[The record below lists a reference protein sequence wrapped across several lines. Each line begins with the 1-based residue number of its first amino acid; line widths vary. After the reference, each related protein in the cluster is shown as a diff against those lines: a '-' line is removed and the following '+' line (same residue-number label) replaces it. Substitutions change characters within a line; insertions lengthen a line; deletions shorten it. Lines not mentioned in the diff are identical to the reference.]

1 MWSFYLFYIK
11 ITYSMFIDRAV
22 IEVRSGKGGDGA
34 IAFRREKYIA
44 KGGPAGG
51 NGGRGASVI
60 LRANSKINTLFNF
73 RHSKAFIGADGEKG
87 GIKNQ
92 YGRHSDDV
100 YVDVPIGTV
109 VYEEEGHKFLGDL
122 LEEGQL
128 LKVAKGGRGGR
139 GNTCFKSSTNRVPR
153 IAENGE
159 PGESKRLILELK
171 LLADVGLVGFPSVGK
186 SSLLSVVSS
195 AKPEIADYPFTT
207 IIPNLGVVYTKDK
220 RSFVLADLPGLIEG
234 AHLGKGLGLQFL
246 RHIERCRVIAHVVD
260 MSNTGR
266 DPVEDYKVINEELKE
281 YGFGLEKRPMVVVAS
296 KMDEE
301 GSLENLK
308 RFEKATKVKCLPI
321 SSLIDEGIDQ
331 LVYKLAD
338 LVEQTPPFPL
348 YDAQSEELDT
358 KIYTLP
364 EEEKEFEIKHPDLHT
379 WVITGDKIVKFY
391 RMTNITTDEG
401 MMVLL
406 TKLRKLKIDDIL
418 EEMGAQDGDSV
429 ILDDFSFEFV
439 K

>member
-1 MWSFYLFYIK
+1 
-11 ITYSMFIDRAV
+11 MFIDRAV

-51 NGGRGASVI
+51 NGGRGASII

-73 RHSKAFIGADGEKG
+73 RHSKAFIGPDGEKG

-92 YGRHSDDV
+92 YGHGAEDII
-100 YVDVPIGTV
+100 VDVPVGTV
-109 VYEEEGHKFLGDL
+109 VYEEKNHKFLGDL
-122 LEEGQL
+122 SVDGVTLR
-128 LKVAKGGRGGR
+128 VAKGGRGGR

-186 SSLLSVVSS
+186 STLLSIVSS

-207 IIPNLGVVYTKDK
+207 IIPNLGVVYVEGNK
-220 RSFVLADLPGLIEG
+220 SFVMADLPGLIEG
-234 AHLGKGLGLQFL
+234 AHVGKGLGLQFL
-246 RHIERCRVIAHVVD
+246 RHIERCRVIVHLVD
-260 MSNTGR
+260 MGNSGR
-266 DPVEDYKVINEELKE
+266 DPVNDYNVILNELKE
-281 YGFGLEKRPMVVVAS
+281 YGFGLERRPMIVVAS

-301 GSLENLK
+301 GAEERK
-308 RFEKATKVKCLPI
+308 EAFEKATGVKTYPI
-321 SSLIDEGIDQ
+321 SALTDEGIKP
-331 LVYKLAD
+331 LIYKISEVL
-338 LVEQTPPFPL
+338 ESTPMFPL
-348 YDAQSEELDT
+348 YDAQNEEMDN
-358 KIYTLP
+358 KVYTL
-364 EEEKEFEIKHPDLHT
+364 ENEEKEFEIKHPELHT
-379 WVITGDKIVKFY
+379 WVITGDKIIRFY
-391 RMTNITTDEG
+391 KMTNISTDEG

-406 TKLRKLKIDDIL
+406 TRLRKLRVDDIL
-418 EEMGAQDGDSV
+418 EEMGAEDGDLV
-429 ILDDFSFEFV
+429 ILDDFTFEYY